1 MTDEKEPEVWEDW
14 QKKRIFVHEV
24 AGKYD
29 EIFKRLLAQPR
40 VFKSKQ
46 KPWKNG
52 PMQFNKHMIS
62 PKDNDI
68 TQAIH
73 AHIVAYAP
81 GATSQKHG
89 HMNSAVM
96 YVLEGKGHDVHDGI
110 RYDWQAG
117 DAVLVRNA
125 CVHQHFNDDQTR
137 PARVVVIKPKPL
149 ISFLNLYLQKTVSL
163 PENKPLPGFED
174 FVPTD

>member
-1 MTDEKEPEVWEDW
+1 
-14 QKKRIFVHEV
+14 
-24 AGKYD
+24 
-29 EIFKRLLAQPR
+29 
-40 VFKSKQ
+40 
-46 KPWKNG
+46 
-52 PMQFNKHMIS
+52 
-62 PKDNDI
+62 
-68 TQAIH
+68 
-73 AHIVAYAP
+73 
-81 GATSQKHG
+81 
-89 HMNSAVM
+89 MNSAVM